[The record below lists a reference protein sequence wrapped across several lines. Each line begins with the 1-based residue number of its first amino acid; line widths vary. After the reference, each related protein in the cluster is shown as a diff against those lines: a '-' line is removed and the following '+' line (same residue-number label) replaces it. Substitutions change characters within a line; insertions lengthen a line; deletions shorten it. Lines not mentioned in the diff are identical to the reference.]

1 MVRRRH
7 AEAADH
13 ARRIERPL
21 RRQPADRWAP
31 TLALGKVKDELVGL
45 QNSVIE
51 FCKGKTKNAGD
62 RQRFIAEADARVAT
76 AREQGLVINDPRGA
90 SHDAKRARR

>member
-1 MVRRRH
+1 MNAHFGV
-7 AEAADH
+7 
-13 ARRIERPL
+13 
-21 RRQPADRWAP
+21 QPADQYQASV
-31 TLALGKVKDELVGL
+31 ALGKVKEEEKALRA
-45 QNSVIE
+45 SVIE

-62 RQRFIAEADARVAT
+62 WQRGIAEADARVAT